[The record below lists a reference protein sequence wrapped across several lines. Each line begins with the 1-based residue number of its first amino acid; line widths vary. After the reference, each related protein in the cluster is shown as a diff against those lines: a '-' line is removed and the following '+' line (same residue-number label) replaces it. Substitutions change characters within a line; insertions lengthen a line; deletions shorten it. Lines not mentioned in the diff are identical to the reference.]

1 MFFNVCWNRESNSK
15 TTKMLAILMAND
27 DDDYDNNEDNK
38 SAEKSKCFF
47 MKGKRKLFEK
57 TCLWFSFQVRFHFVY
72 LSLDQ
77 QQKTTVST
85 SLAQRTASMTNHTR
99 FRRKPPTAARPGDH
113 IS

>member
-15 TTKMLAILMAND
+15 TTKMLAILMANG

-77 QQKTTVST
+77 QQKNNGKYVFG
-85 SLAQRTASMTNHTR
+85 TAYR
-99 FRRKPPTAARPGDH
+99 VDD
-113 IS
+113 

>member
-1 MFFNVCWNRESNSK
+1 
-15 TTKMLAILMAND
+15 MLAILMAND

-85 SLAQRTASMTNHTR
+85 SLAQRTAWMTNHTVSQETTN
-99 FRRKPPTAARPGDH
+99 RRQTGRPH
-113 IS
+113 LLTRRRIEKIRLTI